1 MEATPLQ
8 YCPLTDVWGQ
18 AHTLGTQLQ
27 RVVLQRILV
36 VFCYLSKNH
45 QDYSLQQDRAM
56 SSIYKHYLIYV
67 HYCWS
72 KTVLKLKMSLG
83 TDFKVNKQLAYPS
96 FGLSISSV

>member
-1 MEATPLQ
+1 MTWRRESWKRLYFVGRTPLQ

-56 SSIYKHYLIYV
+56 SSIYKDYLIYV
-67 HYCWS
+67 LPPYLFTCR
-72 KTVLKLKMSLG
+72 
-83 TDFKVNKQLAYPS
+83 
-96 FGLSISSV
+96 